1 MTKCIHQPNISSKN
15 KDWIY
20 SIKDIE
26 DIFGIYFKNQ
36 TKPLFCTIFK
46 GWGNIIYIRRL
57 NCKTK
62 FEYLFF
68 NNDELVNNSE
78 ETDRQILD
86 FIKGYS
92 EVKTNIVIN

>member
-36 TKPLFCTIFK
+36 TKQQHS
-46 GWGNIIYIRRL
+46 
-57 NCKTK
+57 KTHHAQHK
-62 FEYLFF
+62 
-68 NNDELVNNSE
+68 NK
-78 ETDRQILD
+78 R
-86 FIKGYS
+86 
-92 EVKTNIVIN
+92 IN